1 MTDFSDA
8 GAAVEP
14 YLATPAWVRAWAENG
29 DAVARRFL
37 DLAPTAVAFGV
48 DDHEI
53 QIAFEDVYSAGE
65 WIKNILAAEE
75 G

>member
-1 MTDFSDA
+1 MVA
-8 GAAVEP
+8 G
-14 YLATPAWVRAWAENG
+14 
-29 DAVARRFL
+29 VARRFL